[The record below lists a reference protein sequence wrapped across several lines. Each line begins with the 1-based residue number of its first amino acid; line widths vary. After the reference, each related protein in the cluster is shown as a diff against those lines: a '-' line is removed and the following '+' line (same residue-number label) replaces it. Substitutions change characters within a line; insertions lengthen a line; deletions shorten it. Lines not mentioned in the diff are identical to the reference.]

1 VPEGWGRVVRMI
13 IALST
18 RNEQNDSRHLDM
30 LANVTGVRYRLL
42 VLSDAA
48 FTCVDALTIFFLVTS
63 GTPRRSLA

>member
-1 VPEGWGRVVRMI
+1 
-13 IALST
+13 
-18 RNEQNDSRHLDM
+18 M